1 MRKLL
6 VNESLGWG
14 TAVWFFGYVL
24 GIALFFVLPAAL
36 IGWTILP
43 AGLVFAVWVVTTRVD
58 EKRLASYAV
67 VALVW
72 TVIAVAGDY
81 IFIVKAIKPA
91 DGYYKLD
98 VFIYYALTLLV
109 PLVVGWWKLSGLA
122 ARSLPQHG
130 A

>member
-6 VNESLGWG
+6 LNESLGWG
-14 TAVWFFGYVL
+14 AAVWCFGYIL
-24 GIALFFVLPAAL
+24 GIALFFVLPVAL

-43 AGLVFAVWVVTTRVD
+43 GGLAFAIWVSMTRVD
-58 EKRLASYAV
+58 EDRLASYAV

-72 TVIAVAGDY
+72 TVIAVVCDY
-81 IFIVKAIKPA
+81 MFIVKAIQPA

-98 VFIYYALTLLV
+98 VFIYYALTFLV
-109 PLVVGWWKLSGLA
+109 PLVAGWWKLAHPA

>member
-14 TAVWFFGYVL
+14 TAVWCFGYVL
-24 GIALFFVLPAAL
+24 GIALFFVLPVAL

-43 AGLVFAVWVVTTRVD
+43 VGLAFAIWVSMTRVD
-58 EKRLASYAV
+58 EDRFASYAV

-72 TVIAVAGDY
+72 TAIAVVGDY

-98 VFIYYALTLLV
+98 VFIYYALTFLV
-109 PLVVGWWKLSGLA
+109 PCVVGWWKLAGPA
-122 ARSLPQHG
+122 ARSLPQ

>member
-1 MRKLL
+1 MRQLL
-6 VNESLGWG
+6 VHESLGWG
-14 TAVWFFGYVL
+14 VAVWFFGYVF
-24 GIALFFVLPAAL
+24 GIVLFFALPTAL

-43 AGLVFAVWVVTTRVD
+43 AGLVFAVWVLMTRVD
-58 EKRLASYAV
+58 ENRLARYAV

-72 TVIAVAGDY
+72 TVIAVVCDY

-98 VFIYYALTLLV
+98 VFIYYALTFLV
-109 PLVVGWWKLSGLA
+109 PLAAGWWKLRPA

>member
-14 TAVWFFGYVL
+14 TAIWLFGYVL
-24 GIALFFVLPAAL
+24 GIALFFVLPPAS
-36 IGWTILP
+36 IGWAIMP
-43 AGLVFAVWVVTTRVD
+43 AGLVFAVWVLVTRVAED
-58 EKRLASYAV
+58 RLANYAV
-67 VALVW
+67 VAFVW
-72 TVIAVAGDY
+72 TVIAVVCDY

-109 PLVVGWWKLSGLA
+109 PLAVGWWKLASP
-122 ARSLPQHG
+122 ARSLPRQ
-130 A
+130 AV

>member
-14 TAVWFFGYVL
+14 TAIWCFGYVL
-24 GIALFFVLPAAL
+24 GIALFFALPVAL

-43 AGLVFAVWVVTTRVD
+43 AGLAVAVWVMTTRVD
-58 EKRLASYAV
+58 EDRLASYAV

-72 TVIAVAGDY
+72 TAIAVVCDY

-98 VFIYYALTLLV
+98 VFIYYALTFLV
-109 PLVVGWWKLSGLA
+109 PLVVGWWKLTRPA